1 MNSGD
6 CFVSYQF
13 TLAEA
18 KALCAM
24 FHDGHVPDAL
34 TGFSKTL
41 LNALMR
47 RISLE
52 EAEMLFNDRKPA

>member
-1 MNSGD
+1 MNARE

-24 FHDGHVPDAL
+24 FHGGRVPDAL
-34 TGFSKTL
+34 TAFSKTL
-41 LNALMR
+41 SGALMKH
-47 RISLE
+47 ISLE
-52 EAEMLFNDRKPA
+52 EAESLFNDRKLV